1 MSYDVVIIGSGG
13 VVGLFIAYELAHY
26 RVRVLVID
34 KEVEPGFGVSKG
46 HAGVIHVVQPPF
58 NSLRSK
64 LAVEGNRLYDG
75 IARRL
80 HVRIRRLN
88 ALLVAKN
95 PAQLIALPAVWLIL
109 NHVYGKRGFRIRIL
123 GPRSLR
129 RVEPNVSGLGAIEV
143 EGYGIINSFELIS
156 QLYNFCRL
164 NGIDFALNTEV
175 KDAKI
180 LGDEVA
186 LITSRGGEY
195 RAKYVVNAA
204 GLYSADI
211 ARLFGDEYKL
221 EFGKGAM
228 LVFWGGEQVRNIV
241 APLQLIPNPKTK
253 GGAIIPTVFGTTIW
267 GGPSLSMSDRGDRS
281 VNEDDIDV
289 LNEKFSGLLRNRNF
303 TPIKAYAGVRPIP
316 EGDDFVITYSRSSK
330 HVIHLIGIESPGL
343 TSAPAIARRVVEML
357 REAGVVLTP
366 KDDVKEVDPMIMTRD
381 IIEGGGSINDDQGEV
396 ICPCMGVTRADIRE
410 AIKRG
415 ATTLD
420 GVVFRTG
427 LGMGICQGMCLGK
440 AIKVISEELGIDPR
454 KLTKLGDDSWLVT
467 R

>member
-1 MSYDVVIIGSGG
+1 MSYDVAIIGSG

-80 HVRIRRLN
+80 HVKVRRLS

-95 PAQLIALPAVWLIL
+95 PGQLIALPAVWLIL
-109 NHVYGKRGFRIRIL
+109 NHVYGKQGFRVRVL
-123 GPRSLR
+123 GPRGLR
-129 RVEPNVSGLGAIEV
+129 RVEPNVSGLGAVEV
-143 EGYGIINSFELIS
+143 DGYGVINSFELIS

-164 NGIDFALNTEV
+164 NGIDFALSTEV
-175 KDAKI
+175 RDAKV
-180 LGDEVA
+180 LGDEVV
-186 LITSRGGEY
+186 LVTSRGEY
-195 RAKYVVNAA
+195 RAKYVVNSA
-204 GLYSADI
+204 GLYSTDI
-211 ARLFGDEYKL
+211 ARLFGDEYRL

-228 LVFWGGEQVRNIV
+228 LVFWGEQVRNIV

-267 GGPSLSMSDRGDRS
+267 GPSLSMGDRGDRS
-281 VNEDDIDV
+281 VNEDDVNV
-289 LNEKFSGLLRNRNF
+289 LREKFGRLLRNKDF

-316 EGDDFVITYSRSSK
+316 EGDDFIITYSGSSR

-357 REAGVVLTP
+357 REAGAMLTP
-366 KDDVKEVDPMIMTRD
+366 KDGVKEVDPMVMTRD
-381 IIEGGGSINDDQGEV
+381 IIKDGGLISGDQGEV
-396 ICPCMGVTRADIRE
+396 VCPCMGVTRADIRE
-410 AIKRG
+410 AIRRG
-415 ATTLD
+415 ARTLD
-420 GVVFRTG
+420 GVIFRTG
-427 LGMGICQGMCLGK
+427 LGMGICQGMCLGR
-440 AIKVISEELGIDPR
+440 AIKVISEELGVDPR
-454 KLTKLGDDSWLVT
+454 ELTKSGGGSWLVT
-467 R
+467 Q